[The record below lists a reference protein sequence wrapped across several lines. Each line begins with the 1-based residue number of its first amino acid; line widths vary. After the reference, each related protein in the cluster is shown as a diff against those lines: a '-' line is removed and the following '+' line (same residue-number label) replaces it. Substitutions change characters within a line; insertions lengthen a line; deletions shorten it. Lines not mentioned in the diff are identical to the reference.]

1 MASSQIPP
9 TDRRRASGFAL
20 AFQKPAG
27 NPSAMVLTLVDPMRS
42 AAATRNAPPLAVCRW
57 SSARPNS
64 PRSVVNVPG
73 SRRSSWGVASGAGAT
88 CAAAPASS

>member
-1 MASSQIPP
+1 MASSQMPP
-9 TDRRRASGFAL
+9 TESRRASRLAW
-20 AFQKPAG
+20 AFQKPPGKPDAT
-27 NPSAMVLTLVDPMRS
+27 VETLVDPARS
-42 AAATRNAPPLAVCRW
+42 AAATRKAPPLASCRW

-73 SRRSSWGVASGAGAT
+73 SRRSASGVASGAGAI